1 VRTAP
6 IKHRHRVPGHPQ
18 DRWERSTMAKTNWT
32 GAKYPT
38 SEEPGR
44 NRWLTRF
51 RGRHQGSTLSE
62 VDMGTNENGEASM
75 SRKRR
80 DTPPD

>member
-1 VRTAP
+1 
-6 IKHRHRVPGHPQ
+6 
-18 DRWERSTMAKTNWT
+18 MAKTNWS

-44 NRWLTRF
+44 NGWLTRF
-51 RGRHQGSTLSE
+51 RGRHQDSTVPE
-62 VDMGTNENGEASM
+62 VDMATNESDQASM

-80 DTPPD
+80 GA